1 MALVKDSIT
10 LDNIV
15 TAIRSNNNIFW
26 YVSRN
31 GTVKKITIYNKIDNH
46 NYIRN
51 FIFLTEVEILNTNE
65 SFKEDWF
72 GGLVNGKEVG
82 GSGMMF
88 DKYYNNGHFF
98 YSHSSAF
105 NYLRLRIKTNKNIV
119 KTAKQLLEDYPE
131 YSL

>member
-15 TAIRSNNNIFW
+15 NAIRNNNNIFW

-31 GTVKKITIYNKIDNH
+31 GIVKKILIYNELDKH

-51 FIFLTEVEILNTNE
+51 FIFLTEVELLNTKKT
-65 SFKEDWF
+65 FAEDWF
-72 GGLVNGKEVG
+72 GELVNDKQIG

-88 DKYYNNGHFF
+88 DKYYKNGHFF
-98 YSHSSAF
+98 YSPTSAF
-105 NYLRLRIKTNKNIV
+105 NYLRLRIKTGKNIV
-119 KTAKQLLEDYPE
+119 KTAKQLIEDYPE